1 MRALIFD
8 LGGILVE
15 TVSAHVIARERAVNE
30 IGLTIET
37 WPIHRRIGACHGL
50 STRALARESGRLLTP
65 AETES
70 LAGRLGKLFENFLPK
85 RRSAQSATPNK

>member
-8 LGGILVE
+8 LDGILVE
-15 TVSAHVIARERAVNE
+15 TVSAHVIAWERAVNE
-30 IGLTIET
+30 IGLTIEA

-50 STRALARESGRLLTP
+50 STRTLARESGRLLTP

-70 LAGRLGKLFENFLPK
+70 LACRLGTFFENFLRK
-85 RRSAQSATPNK
+85 RRSAQSATSNK